1 MQEVHECVEGDH
13 RVCETLLVHTW
24 DTVEILAVVL
34 GLLYLPLILFS
45 NKKGCNATL
54 QPLDIFL

>member
-24 DTVEILAVVL
+24 DPVEVLAVV
-34 GLLYLPLILFS
+34 
-45 NKKGCNATL
+45 
-54 QPLDIFL
+54 